1 MDEITSKALT
11 IGVAVFI
18 TIAITSGLLMVID
31 QIKEIYG
38 QVYETDISL
47 QSSFSEFDAYDN
59 VPKTGIDV
67 INAIKKYEND
77 PGVIVQLSN
86 GSNIYAVYTGAS
98 DVSTNKWGKYNDYL
112 NYVKTGD
119 DAALRAH
126 LTTLGT
132 YKYTATV
139 KRQEST
145 GRMIITFTQ

>member
-18 TIAITSGLLMVID
+18 TIAITSGLLIVID
-31 QIKEIYG
+31 QIKGIYG

-59 VPKTGIDV
+59 VQKTGIDV
-67 INAIKKYEND
+67 INTIKKYEND
-77 PGVIVQLSN
+77 LGVIVQLSN
-86 GSNIYAVYTGAS
+86 GSSIYATYTGAS
-98 DVSTNKWGKYNDYL
+98 DVSTNNWSKYTDYL

-119 DAALRAH
+119 DTGLRTF
-126 LTTLGT
+126 LTTIGK
-132 YKYTATV
+132 YKYTASV
-139 KRQEST
+139 KLHEAT